1 MKKKLN
7 TVFFS
12 LFFLC
17 SAVAEA
23 YFIRTSSG
31 DYVSVIGIGIVLLIS
46 GYLLMDSIRSKLA
59 EQGKGIKSYVD
70 RMYQEETQRRTEQL
84 TELINLQKATYMATK
99 KNTSAITDQLAQLEE
114 LLERVEGLER
124 DNGKAL
130 EGLEL
135 LQKKS
140 LEGQRNALNLE
151 INYNKENTKQLMRVL
166 REVGAQEETRELLY
180 RIAERIEKGT
190 VELRKELQN
199 VSIAIPSS
207 SGNEKS
213 INGIGQA
220 WNLEDSSW
228 SGDSYVNQLLEE
240 ERKDEKQISTGW
252 NWEENAVTEVL
263 PADTITEAQPEDN
276 IMEDQLENIT
286 AEMQPEDI
294 MMEDQLENITAEMQ
308 PEDIM
313 MEDQL
318 ENIMVDMWSRDTMME
333 EQPEDIMTEVQSE
346 AGLMEAWSE
355 DTVADMFAELRTEA
369 LAEASTMETV
379 TKDTGWFQ
387 EEKTPDTFTSGQ
399 EAMISE
405 ADEITEEVAVTAAEP
420 APVSIPEIIPLYDDP
435 NKALSADEIA
445 RLFASLG
452 Q

>member
-17 SAVAEA
+17 SVVAEA

-59 EQGKGIKSYVD
+59 EQGKGIRSYVD

-124 DNGKAL
+124 ENGKVL
-130 EGLEL
+130 EGLEI

-151 INYNKENTKQLMRVL
+151 INYSKENTKQLMRVL
-166 REVGAQEETRELLY
+166 REVGAQEETREILN
-180 RIAERIEKGT
+180 RIAERIEKNT
-190 VELRKELQN
+190 VVLRKELQN
-199 VSIAIPSS
+199 VSITTPSS
-207 SGNEKS
+207 SGNEGPIK
-213 INGIGQA
+213 GIGQD
-220 WNLEDSSW
+220 WDLEDSSW
-228 SGDSYVNQLLEE
+228 NGDSYDGQLREE

-252 NWEENAVTEVL
+252 GWEEAAVTEAL
-263 PADTITEAQPEDN
+263 SSDTITEVQPEDA
-276 IMEDQLENIT
+276 IVEEQPENI
-286 AEMQPEDI
+286 
-294 MMEDQLENITAEMQ
+294 
-308 PEDIM
+308 
-313 MEDQL
+313 
-318 ENIMVDMWSRDTMME
+318 MME
-333 EQPEDIMTEVQSE
+333 EQPENIMAEGQSE
-346 AGLMEAWSE
+346 AVLMEAWSE
-355 DTVADMFAELRTEA
+355 YTATDMFGELRTEA
-369 LAEASTMETV
+369 LAEASMMETV
-379 TKDTGWFQ
+379 TEDADWLQ
-387 EEKTPDTFTSGQ
+387 EEKTTDTISPGQ
-399 EAMISE
+399 EELISE
-405 ADEITEEVAVTAAEP
+405 ADEITEEIAVNAAEQ